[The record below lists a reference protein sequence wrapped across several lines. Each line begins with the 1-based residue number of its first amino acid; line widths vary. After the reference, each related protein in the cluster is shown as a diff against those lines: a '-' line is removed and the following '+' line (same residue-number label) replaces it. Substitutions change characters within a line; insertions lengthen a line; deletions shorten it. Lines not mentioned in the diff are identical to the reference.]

1 MWLAT
6 ALLAGCGGGGSSSPE
21 VQQETP
27 PPPPPPPP
35 AGVLELE
42 ATEYTVDES
51 SQTVNFTVTRTGG
64 TNGEVSVEIS
74 TADATATA
82 GNDYGAMTTTAT
94 FPDGDSGSKSGN
106 VIIFDDNDHEPDETI
121 SLTLSAVTGGASIGT
136 RSSAVI
142 TIVDDDPLGISIG
155 GSVDGLE
162 GDGLVLSN
170 NGEELQLGASEE
182 SFRFPTAVFEGDD
195 YEVKVSVQPWAPAQ
209 RCEVTNGSGTAG
221 TIDIT
226 DVTVSCVEVPLQS
239 ILISRTIGG
248 QRDLLVVR
256 EDGNE
261 LVTIADTVASEN
273 FQGFAGDRIIYTADG
288 DIFSIHPDGSDRI
301 VLAGEPET
309 ESIGGI
315 GGAGLVFFERR
326 AGVTAATD
334 DLYVIGADGTGL
346 TPLALTA
353 DDEEFTGFVED
364 AGGGRVIYRRT
375 VGSQDDLYSVR
386 PNGSETLPIA
396 HDAVF
401 EEFVAVTQGGR
412 ILFYRVDGGRALYS
426 VAPDGT
432 ALAGLGTEPG
442 DHQFVALLD
451 EERLVYR
458 HEPSPGQY
466 DLFAVNADGTAQS
479 VLANTTVPELLAGV
493 TASGRVVFERLL
505 SGHKDI
511 FAVDDDGTSL
521 ATLAA
526 TPFTEGFAGALPDGR
541 VLYLRA
547 DAAQPDLT
555 DIFVVNAD
563 GTGNAQ
569 LTDTPE
575 PEFVATLVYI
585 ANDRLIFSRGDG
597 GMDDLYSMALDG
609 TDVRRLTDT
618 PDADEMALGV
628 TPSGG
633 IIHLSSSN
641 GQSDVYR
648 IGIDGNGFAALATS
662 SEPES
667 VAAIF

>member
-1 MWLAT
+1 MWLAA

-27 PPPPPPPP
+27 PPPPPP

-51 SQTVNFTVTRTGG
+51 SQTVSFTVTRTGG

-106 VIIFDDNDHEPDETI
+106 VIIFDDDDHESDETI

-170 NGEELQLGASEE
+170 NGEELQVGASEE

-195 YEVKVSVQPWAPAQ
+195 YDVKVSVQPWAPAQ
-209 RCEVTNGSGTAG
+209 RCEVANGSGTAG
-221 TIDIT
+221 TIEIT
-226 DVTVSCVEVPLQS
+226 DVTVNCVDVPLQS
-239 ILISRTIGG
+239 ILISRTVGG

-256 EDGNE
+256 EDGND

-288 DIFSIHPDGSDRI
+288 DIFSILPNGSDRI
-301 VLAGEPET
+301 VLAGEPEI

-326 AGVTAATD
+326 AGLTAATD
-334 DLYVIGADGTGL
+334 DLYAIGADGTGL
-346 TPLALTA
+346 TPLAFTP
-353 DDEEFTGFVED
+353 DDEEYAGFVDD
-364 AGGGRVIYRRT
+364 ADDGRVIYRRT

-386 PNGSETLPIA
+386 PDGSETLSIA
-396 HDAVF
+396 HDAAF
-401 EEFVAVTQGGR
+401 EEYVTSTQGGR
-412 ILFYRVDGGRALYS
+412 ILFYRVDGDRALYS
-426 VAPDGT
+426 VNPDGT

-442 DHQFVALLD
+442 EHQFVRLLD

-479 VLANTTVPELLAGV
+479 ALANTTVPELLAGI

-541 VLYLRA
+541 VLYLRS

-555 DIFVVNAD
+555 DIFIVNAD
-563 GTGNAQ
+563 GTNTAQ

-575 PEFVATLVYI
+575 PEFVAMFVYT
-585 ANDRLIFSRGDG
+585 ANNRLIFSRSDG

-609 TDVRRLTDT
+609 TDVRQLTDT
-618 PDADEMALGV
+618 PDADEIALGV

-633 IIHLSSSN
+633 IVYLSSSN

-648 IGIDGNGFAALATS
+648 IGVDGNGFAVIAATG
-662 SEPES
+662 EQES
-667 VAAIF
+667 VAEIF